1 MITAGCLVMSFAG
14 CDNVSSPT
22 DIFAGGD
29 YSMDKTLSDGAQRNT
44 IAFDGLAFLTGN
56 LGAQSSLPPGKV
68 ADFAGF
74 QYLRDNDP
82 TNMGH
87 STNFLTIIAFN
98 VMHILTSDQINLM
111 IERARTHV
119 PQINEYA
126 YKRFPLMDAFRR
138 ILEGNIPAGTTGLD
152 KDAVMRYSAE
162 LYRLDGQISYARM
175 QLFGSILRSLTTQQ
189 QAAFEELKTLNGIGH
204 WNGSLSDPLQ
214 NLHLEH
220 DVHVAVMTY
229 ASEMY
234 SWYAGSV
241 EADTYFC
248 PERQG
253 TYFGS
258 FYLKASSTTGDP
270 DYPIDEQL
278 TARAGEDFLRV
289 LTDSQAELVEDLV
302 DIQRSDLH
310 GIVAKRQAI
319 ATQLRRFMTEESVDS
334 ALVLALSE
342 QYGEHDGAIVYYYAT
357 HFAQISQSLSNAQR
371 TELKA
376 LVSAIGYYHPAGA
389 FLYSQPI
396 AMPTAISIVHPGI
409 LDTFC
414 VIENLLTLSF
424 VYSAQLPDSSISIQI
439 R

>member
-1 MITAGCLVMSFAG
+1 MRNIKTAFVMMTAWCLVMSFAG
-14 CDNVSSPT
+14 CDDSSSPT
-22 DIFAGGD
+22 AIFTGD
-29 YSMDKTLSDGAQRNT
+29 GYGIERTLSDGGQRNT

-138 ILEGNIPAGTTGLD
+138 VLEGNIPAGTTGLD

-162 LYRLDGQISYARM
+162 LYRLDGHISYARM
-175 QLFGSILRSLTTQQ
+175 QLFGSILRALTPQQ
-189 QAAFEELKTLNGIGH
+189 QAAFEELKALNGIGH
-204 WNGSLSDPLQ
+204 WNRSLSDPLQ
-214 NLHLEH
+214 NFHLEH

-270 DYPIDEQL
+270 DFPIDEQL
-278 TARAGEDFLRV
+278 TARAGEDFLLV
-289 LTDSQAELVEDLV
+289 LTDSQSQLMEDLV
-302 DIQRSDLH
+302 DVQRNDLH

-319 ATQLRRFMTEESVDS
+319 ATQLRRFRLLSS
-334 ALVLALSE
+334 CRRIFILAVHS
-342 QYGEHDGAIVYYYAT
+342 D
-357 HFAQISQSLSNAQR
+357 
-371 TELKA
+371 
-376 LVSAIGYYHPAGA
+376 AGRD
-389 FLYSQPI
+389 LQ
-396 AMPTAISIVHPGI
+396 
-409 LDTFC
+409 
-414 VIENLLTLSF
+414 
-424 VYSAQLPDSSISIQI
+424 
-439 R
+439 